1 MKEAIRREPKKE
13 KKERPKKNIVK
24 VSEMMLSINGEY
36 VSEIGNP
43 SYEENERMFIQ
54 KPDGT
59 ITIDGTGKMVTVQ
72 PDDVVKIPHGYGHAS
87 FKQLLGETGERREF
101 SGRAF
106 EGKISEVFTSA
117 ERKYE
122 KITELLGDNRD
133 KLLEISKAVE
143 KMGRTDETMVENYTP
158 EQLFHTILDTKEKE
172 HAVWSRT
179 EEEKEKYKEL
189 IEGMKKIE
197 IVSDDP
203 EKSREAIVGYC
214 YLHCEANNVDAANA
228 EEILKHFE
236 TGEAYF
242 FLAELLHEYDTQAD
256 SRFGDALLVG
266 ISQFIRRN
274 PEEAEDLREEAARL

>member
-1 MKEAIRREPKKE
+1 MKEAIRHEPKKE
-13 KKERPKKNIVK
+13 KEKRPKKNIAK

-43 SYEENERMFIQ
+43 SYEEKDNMITQ

-59 ITIDGTGKMVTVQ
+59 ITIEGTGKTVTVQ
-72 PDDVVKIPHGYGHAS
+72 PDDLVKIPHGYGQVS
-87 FKQLLGETGERREF
+87 FEQLLGKTDKKREF

-106 EGKISEVFTSA
+106 EGEIGEVFKNA
-117 ERKYE
+117 ERRYE
-122 KITELLGDNRD
+122 KITGLLGDNRD

-143 KMGRTDETMVENYTP
+143 KIGRTDETMVENYSP

-172 HAVWSRT
+172 YAMWNHND
-179 EEEKEKYKEL
+179 EEKEKHKEL
-189 IEGMKKIE
+189 VEGMKEIE
-197 IVSDDP
+197 ILSDDP

-214 YLHCEANNVDAANA
+214 YLHCRANDVDATSA
-228 EEILKHFE
+228 EKILEHFE

-242 FLAELLHEYDTQAD
+242 FLAELLQEYDTHAD
-256 SRFGDALLVG
+256 SRFGDALLVA

-274 PEEAEDLREEAARL
+274 PEEAEDLREEATYL